1 MSPKSCV
8 MGNQTTTL
16 GRLNASQ
23 PETQNSLHMI
33 WDSFST
39 AENQSFTSNVCSYK
53 CSQNKC
59 LALVEIQHNH
69 NENTGHSL
77 SAINHQKRFQDTLFD
92 IHGHTSFRGIFLRP
106 LSQCHISYTILDTD
120 FQLLGILFYILFH
133 SFNSRTYTSTT
144 TARYRGSIAARSRE
158 DGLSRHQIYTV
169 DKGLIINVLF

>member
-8 MGNQTTTL
+8 MGNQKTTL
-16 GRLNASQ
+16 GRLNASK
-23 PETQNSLHMI
+23 PKAQNSLHMI

-59 LALVEIQHNH
+59 LALFEIQNNH

-92 IHGHTSFRGIFLRP
+92 FHGHTSFRGIFLHP
-106 LSQCHISYTILDTD
+106 LSQCHKRYTDTI
-120 FQLLGILFYILFH
+120 QLLGILFYILFH

-169 DKGLIINVLF
+169 DKGLIINVLL